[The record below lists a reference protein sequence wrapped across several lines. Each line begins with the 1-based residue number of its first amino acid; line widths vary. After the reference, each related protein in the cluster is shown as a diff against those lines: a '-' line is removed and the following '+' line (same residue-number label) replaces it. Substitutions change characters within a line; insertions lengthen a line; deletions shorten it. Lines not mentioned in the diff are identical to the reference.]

1 MLRREKH
8 RRAIYLQGQERKKR
22 HEEASFEIMET
33 QKKPAI
39 SRKKASAPPPPPPPL
54 WTPSAARRP
63 IKVRSSTRDEI
74 DRYWRMRRMIEED
87 HLLFA
92 QKAAARIRTMALK
105 ARPSRFLLLDWVD
118 LWHQKLFSLD
128 LAAAMIELC
137 CAGGRPST
145 IRGAAEED
153 ERGGAAE
160 RRRKQGATDRNQ
172 GLVRLKPLTS
182 ALYSFL
188 TTIKWTR
195 SKYAYLNQPTI
206 VSTGENAAPKRPTF
220 LPLPG
225 PGALLCHIIRSSLDA
240 RAQMLVA
247 ETDARP

>member
-1 MLRREKH
+1 
-8 RRAIYLQGQERKKR
+8 
-22 HEEASFEIMET
+22 MET

-105 ARPSRFLLLDWVD
+105 
-118 LWHQKLFSLD
+118 
-128 LAAAMIELC
+128 
-137 CAGGRPST
+137 
-145 IRGAAEED
+145 EED
-153 ERGGAAE
+153 HRRFEELLKKMSEEEQPSGGGNKE
-160 RRRKQGATDRNQ
+160 LRIG
-172 GLVRLKPLTS
+172 
-182 ALYSFL
+182 
-188 TTIKWTR
+188 IKDWWTR

-206 VSTGENAAPKRPTF
+206 VSTGENAAPKRPTL